1 LLSLVAAAVFARRLT
16 APLAG
21 LVEATR
27 RVGDGE
33 VVALDVSSGPSEVRS
48 LAVAFQVMSQRL
60 AELDERRE
68 LMLAG
73 LSHDLRSPLARIR
86 VAVDLLESSD
96 ASLIGQITTDVEE
109 IDRMVGQFLHYV
121 RAGYRETPAH
131 SIADEIVRDSL
142 GHYLRTGELS
152 VELNAT
158 GSRLLP
164 VESVRRV
171 VINLVQN
178 AFEHGRAPVT
188 VRTLLRPGE
197 LLISVE
203 DRGQGISVEEWQQ
216 AIRPFHQLRAAPAAG
231 HSGLGLA
238 TVERLVRAAHGT
250 LTGRQIQ
257 GGFVVEAT
265 FDAPPH

>member
-1 LLSLVAAAVFARRLT
+1 
-16 APLAG
+16 
-21 LVEATR
+21 
-27 RVGDGE
+27 
-33 VVALDVSSGPSEVRS
+33 
-48 LAVAFQVMSQRL
+48 MSQRL
-60 AELDERRE
+60 IELDERRE

-73 LSHDLRSPLARIR
+73 LSHDLRSPLARMR

-96 ASLIGQITTDVEE
+96 PDLIGQITTDVEE

-121 RAGYRETPAH
+121 RAGYRETPARAN
-131 SIADEIVRDSL
+131 ADEIVRDSL
-142 GHYLRTGELS
+142 GHYLRTGDLN

-178 AFEHGRAPVT
+178 AFEHGQTPVT
-188 VRTLLRPGE
+188 VRTLLRSGE

-203 DRGQGISVEEWQQ
+203 DCGQGISVQEWQE

-238 TVERLVRAAHGT
+238 TVQRLVRAAQGR
-250 LTGRQIQ
+250 LAGRQIQ
-257 GGFVVEAT
+257 GGFVVDAT
-265 FDAPPH
+265 FAATD

>member
-1 LLSLVAAAVFARRLT
+1 
-16 APLAG
+16 
-21 LVEATR
+21 
-27 RVGDGE
+27 
-33 VVALDVSSGPSEVRS
+33 
-48 LAVAFQVMSQRL
+48 
-60 AELDERRE
+60 
-68 LMLAG
+68 MLAG
-73 LSHDLRSPLARIR
+73 LSHDLRSPLSRMR
-86 VAVDLLESSD
+86 VAIDLLESSD
-96 ASLIGQITTDVEE
+96 AGLIGQITTDVEE
-109 IDRMVGQFLHYV
+109 IDRIVGQFLHYV
-121 RAGYRETPAH
+121 RAGYREIPARATP
-131 SIADEIVRDSL
+131 DEIVRDSL
-142 GHYLRTGELS
+142 GHYLRTGELN
-152 VELNAT
+152 VELNAS

-203 DRGQGISVEEWQQ
+203 DRGQGISVQEWQW

-238 TVERLVRAAHGT
+238 TVERLVRAAKGT

-257 GGFVVEAT
+257 GGFLVEAR
-265 FDAPPH
+265 FNAPQH